1 MRRVASRLKTLLFVA
16 MGGALGAVLRYSIS
30 SGIYHW
36 FGRSFPY
43 GTLAVNVLGSL
54 AIGLLSVL
62 LVEKFSFSQDIKLG
76 LVVGV
81 LGALT
86 TFSTFSWDTVD
97 LLQQGF
103 IQRAL
108 LNVVLNVVVCI
119 AAVWVGTLWA
129 KAMVQ
134 GQWF

>member
-1 MRRVASRLKTLLFVA
+1 MKTLLFVA

-43 GTLAVNVLGSL
+43 GTLVVNVIGSL
-54 AIGLLSVL
+54 AIGLLSIL
-62 LVEKFSFSQDIKLG
+62 LIEKFNVSQDVKLG

-97 LLQQGF
+97 LLQQGL
-103 IQRAL
+103 IHKAL
-108 LNVVLNVVVCI
+108 LNVLLNVVVCI
-119 AAVWVGTLWA
+119 SAVWIGTVWA
-129 KAMVQ
+129 KSMV
-134 GQWF
+134 

>member
-1 MRRVASRLKTLLFVA
+1 LKALLFVA
-16 MGGALGAVLRYSIS
+16 IGGALGAVIRYSIS
-30 SGIYHW
+30 SGIYNW

-43 GTLAVNVLGSL
+43 GTLVVNVIGSL
-54 AIGLLSVL
+54 AIGVLSIL
-62 LVEKFSFSQDIKLG
+62 LVEKFNVPQEIKLG

-97 LLQQGF
+97 LLQQGL

-108 LNVVLNVVVCI
+108 LNVLLNVVVCI
-119 AAVWVGTLWA
+119 GAVWVGTIWA
-129 KAMVQ
+129 KAMV
-134 GQWF
+134 

>member
-1 MRRVASRLKTLLFVA
+1 VKTLLFVA

-30 SGIYHW
+30 SGIYNW

-43 GTLAVNVLGSL
+43 GTLVVNVLGSL

-62 LVEKFSFSQDIKLG
+62 LIEKFNVSQDVKLG

-97 LLQQGF
+97 LLQQGL

-108 LNVVLNVVVCI
+108 LNVLLNVVVCI
-119 AAVWVGTLWA
+119 AAVWVGTVWA
-129 KAMVQ
+129 RAMV
-134 GQWF
+134 

>member
-1 MRRVASRLKTLLFVA
+1 MKTLLFVA

-30 SGIYHW
+30 SGLYSW

-43 GTLAVNVLGSL
+43 GTLAVNVIGSL
-54 AIGLLSVL
+54 AIGLLSIL
-62 LVEKFSFSQDIKLG
+62 LVEKFNVSQDIKLG

-97 LLQQGF
+97 LLQQGL

-108 LNVVLNVVVCI
+108 LNVLLNVVVCI
-119 AAVWVGTLWA
+119 SAVWLGTVWA
-129 KAMVQ
+129 KSMI
-134 GQWF
+134 

>member
-1 MRRVASRLKTLLFVA
+1 

-30 SGIYHW
+30 SGVYSW

-43 GTLAVNVLGSL
+43 GTLVVNVLGSL
-54 AIGLLSVL
+54 TIGLLSIL
-62 LVEKFSFSQDIKLG
+62 LVEKFNVSQDIKLG

-97 LLQQGF
+97 LLQQGL

-108 LNVVLNVVVCI
+108 LNVLLNVVVCI
-119 AAVWVGTLWA
+119 VAVWVGTLWA
-129 KAMVQ
+129 KAMV
-134 GQWF
+134 

>member
-1 MRRVASRLKTLLFVA
+1 LKALLFVA

-43 GTLAVNVLGSL
+43 GTLVVNVIGSL
-54 AIGLLSVL
+54 AIGLLSIL
-62 LVEKFSFSQDIKLG
+62 LVEKFNVSQEIKLG

-86 TFSTFSWDTVD
+86 TFSTFSWDTLH
-97 LLQQGF
+97 LLEQGYVQKAF
-103 IQRAL
+103 LNVL
-108 LNVVLNVVVCI
+108 LNVTVCI
-119 AAVWVGTLWA
+119 GAAWLGAAWA
-129 KAMVQ
+129 KSMV
-134 GQWF
+134 

>member
-1 MRRVASRLKTLLFVA
+1 

-30 SGIYHW
+30 SSIYHW

-43 GTLAVNVLGSL
+43 GTLVVNVLGSL

-62 LVEKFSFSQDIKLG
+62 LIEKFNVSQDVKLG

-86 TFSTFSWDTVD
+86 TFSTFSWETVD
-97 LLQQGF
+97 LLQQGL

-108 LNVVLNVVVCI
+108 LNILLNVVVCI
-119 AAVWVGTLWA
+119 AAVWLGMVWA
-129 KAMVQ
+129 KAMV
-134 GQWF
+134 

>member
-1 MRRVASRLKTLLFVA
+1 

-30 SGIYHW
+30 SGIYNW

-43 GTLAVNVLGSL
+43 GTLVVNVLGSL

-62 LVEKFSFSQDIKLG
+62 LVHKFNVSQEIKLG

-86 TFSTFSWDTVD
+86 TFSTFSWDTLH
-97 LLQQGF
+97 LLEQGF
-103 IQRAL
+103 VQRAFLNVL
-108 LNVVLNVVVCI
+108 LNVIVCI
-119 AAVWVGTLWA
+119 AAAWLGAQWA
-129 KAMVQ
+129 KSFV
-134 GQWF
+134 

>member
-1 MRRVASRLKTLLFVA
+1 

-43 GTLAVNVLGSL
+43 GTLFVNVLGSL
-54 AIGLLSVL
+54 AIGVLSIL
-62 LVEKFSFSQDIKLG
+62 LVEKCNVSQEVKLG

-86 TFSTFSWDTVD
+86 TFSTFSWDTLH
-97 LLQQGF
+97 LLEQGMMNK
-103 IQRAL
+103 AL
-108 LNVVLNVVVCI
+108 INVLFNVVLCI
-119 AAVWVGTLWA
+119 ASAWVGVQWA
-129 KAMVQ
+129 KAMV
-134 GQWF
+134 